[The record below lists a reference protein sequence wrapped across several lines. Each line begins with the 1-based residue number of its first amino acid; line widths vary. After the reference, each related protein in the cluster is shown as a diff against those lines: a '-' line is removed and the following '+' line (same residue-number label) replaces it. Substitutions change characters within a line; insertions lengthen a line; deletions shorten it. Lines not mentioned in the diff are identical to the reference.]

1 LAFSKEQKAA
11 MIADYEQWLNQS
23 QAVFLM
29 AYANMRQSY
38 VDTLRAKVRDA
49 GGELHVVKNTL
60 FKRVLDQAGM
70 QQPAEFFEGTTIAT
84 FAFTDAAGMAKVINE
99 SMVRQEVFK
108 VKGGYLG
115 KNAVSEA
122 QLKALADLPPL
133 PVMRAMLLGTLLAP
147 ASKLVRTVA
156 EPARSLARV
165 FKAYSEREAAPVAG

>member
-1 LAFSKEQKAA
+1 MAFTKEQKAA
-11 MIADYEQWLNQS
+11 MTADYEQWLNKS

-29 AYANMRQSY
+29 AFSNMQQNS
-38 VDTLRAKVRDA
+38 VDALRAKVRDA

-70 QQPAEFFEGTTIAT
+70 QQSVEFFEGTTIAT

-99 SMVRQEVFK
+99 SLARQEVFK

-115 KNAVSEA
+115 KSMVSEA

-133 PVMRAMLLGTLLAP
+133 PVIRAMLLGTLLAP

-165 FKAYSEREAAPVAG
+165 FKAYSEAAPAAG